1 MHAFCIWHIVA
12 KLSSWFSFALS
23 SRYNDFKQD
32 FHRVYHLACEED
44 FEREW
49 HLMVAKFGLC
59 MDRHI
64 DLIFSHSKFWALAYL
79 KDFFFAGM
87 TATGRSESINAYIK
101 RFLDA
106 KTSLTDFINQV
117 QNYMGYLLVQ

>member
-1 MHAFCIWHIVA
+1 MELPNTKHAFCIWHIVA

-79 KDFFFAGM
+79 KDFFF
-87 TATGRSESINAYIK
+87 
-101 RFLDA
+101 
-106 KTSLTDFINQV
+106 
-117 QNYMGYLLVQ
+117 LLG